1 MLVVALVSLGRNS
14 DQEAPLLAADLG
26 VTAYECGVL
35 LRGAKPVII
44 LRTDDPNRANDIVTR
59 VRGRGNDVVVLD
71 LADVTWNEQMFRPK
85 SFRFEGE
92 ELVGQAASEERRLP
106 FADIFALVRAVHT
119 TESTETVMTR
129 VTSPSFGR
137 AAMTGGIKV
146 TKTTERE
153 TSRTEQSKEP
163 VLYVFR
169 GTEAPWL
176 LASQYLRYEG
186 LGPDLEVSKTANF
199 EVLLRVLRE
208 RMPMVPFDTR
218 LLQVRPAATVMN
230 PGSKAITMSSAHPID
245 ILAHVVASSLKSQVR
260 PYR

>member
-1 MLVVALVSLGRNS
+1 MLIVAVVSLGRNA

-35 LRGAKPVII
+35 LRGAKPVIVV
-44 LRTDDPNRANDIVTR
+44 RTEDANRANDIAAR
-59 VRGRGNDVVVLD
+59 IRGRGHDAVLLD
-71 LADVTWNEQMFRPK
+71 LASVTWNEEMFRPK
-85 SFRFEGE
+85 SFRLEGE
-92 ELVGQAASEERRLP
+92 ELVGQVGGEERRLP
-106 FADIFALVRAVHT
+106 FADIFGLVRATHT

-129 VTSPSFGR
+129 STAPSLGR
-137 AAMTGGIKV
+137 AAITGGLKV
-146 TKTTERE
+146 TKTTESE

-163 VLYVFR
+163 MVYVFR

-186 LGPDLEVSKTANF
+186 LGPNLEVSKTANF
-199 EVLLRVLRE
+199 EVLIRILRE
-208 RMPMVPFDTR
+208 RMPSVPYDTR

-245 ILAHVVASSLKSQVR
+245 ILAHVVATALNQQVR